1 MESALLPTENNQELI
16 PLSEPARWQAAL
28 HDVPHAFGH
37 TWENCQAMHLT
48 TGYPTF
54 LYVWQSGEAKVICP
68 LAERTYQGC
77 TDVVTPYGF
86 SGFVGTDPFL
96 DCLADW
102 HRFAVQA
109 GYVCGYIGLNPVLTI
124 QVALGAADA
133 FVTNRLYVMNL
144 QLPVDEL
151 YQQLSQNRKR
161 VLKAFAKQEYSYS
174 FSKVNLKPFFLA
186 HYHAFFAR
194 KKAAATYNF
203 SLSTLAS
210 LLASDRVLLI
220 GYLEEREVKAVVVLA
235 YTHHM
240 GEYLFS
246 LTLPGYE
253 DHTTP
258 LLWYGALHLKEKQ
271 VPYLNLGGGAT
282 PGDSIATFK
291 QRFGAMDLPLTCLKQ
306 VYQESLYAALCT
318 QAQVDPADKQGYF
331 PAYRR

>member
-1 MESALLPTENNQELI
+1 MDAAIPAAISQELI
-16 PLSEPARWQAAL
+16 PLSEPARWQASL
-28 HDVPHAFGH
+28 QGVPHAFGH
-37 TWENCQAMHLT
+37 TWESCYAMQLT
-48 TGYPTF
+48 TGYPTY
-54 LYVWQSGEAKVICP
+54 LYIWQSGAAKVICP
-68 LAERTYQGC
+68 IAERTYQGY

-86 SGFVGTDPFL
+86 SGFVGTAPFL
-96 DCLADW
+96 DCLTDW

-124 QVALGAADA
+124 QVALGAVDA

-151 YQQLSQNRKR
+151 YQKLSQNRKR

-174 FSKVNLKPFFLA
+174 FNKEKLKIFFLT

-203 SLSTLAS
+203 SLSTLAT
-210 LLASDRVLLI
+210 LLAIDRVLLI
-220 GYLEEREVKAVVVLA
+220 GYLEEGEVKAVAVLA
-235 YTHHM
+235 YTQYM

-253 DHTTP
+253 DQTTP
-258 LLWYGALHLKEKQ
+258 LLWYGALRLKEKQ

-291 QRFGAMDLPLTCLKQ
+291 QRFGASDLPLTCLKQ
-306 VYQESLYAALCT
+306 VYQETLYAALCA

>member
-1 MESALLPTENNQELI
+1 MDGAALPVVISQELI
-16 PLSEPARWQAAL
+16 PLAEPARWQAAL
-28 HDVPHAFGH
+28 QDVPYSFGH
-37 TWENCQAMHLT
+37 TWENCQAMQLT

-54 LYVWQSGEAKVICP
+54 LYVWQNGKAKVICP
-68 LAERTYQGC
+68 LAERTYQGY

-86 SGFVGTDPFL
+86 SGFVGTNPFL

-102 HRFAVQA
+102 HRLAVEA
-109 GYVCGYIGLNPVLTI
+109 GYVCGYIGLNPVLTS
-124 QVALGAADA
+124 QVALGSADA

-151 YQQLSQNRKR
+151 YQKLSQNRKR
-161 VLKAFAKQEYSYS
+161 VLKAFAKQEQRY
-174 FSKVNLKPFFLA
+174 FFEKAKLKAFFIE

-194 KKAAATYNF
+194 KNAAATYNF
-203 SLSTLAS
+203 SLSTLAT
-210 LLASDRVLLI
+210 LLDLDRVLLI
-220 GYLEEREVKAVVVLA
+220 GYLEVGEVKAVAVLA
-235 YTHHM
+235 YTQHM

-258 LLWYGALHLKEKQ
+258 LLWYGALRLKEKQ

-282 PGDSIATFK
+282 PGDSIASFK
-291 QRFGAMDLPLTCLKQ
+291 QRFGALDLPLTCLKQ
-306 VYQESLYAALCT
+306 VYQETLYATLCA
-318 QAQVDPADKQGYF
+318 QARVDPTDKQGYF